1 MIECVCYMTV
11 DIHFTSNSN
20 SQHGVSDRVKYT
32 AIVLGD
38 HLNTISVVNHNPWL
52 MIVSHQKVSPN
63 HQI

>member
-20 SQHGVSDRVKYT
+20 SQHDVSDRMKCT
-32 AIVLGD
+32 AIILGD

-52 MIVSHQKVSPN
+52 MIVSPQK
-63 HQI
+63 

>member
-20 SQHGVSDRVKYT
+20 SQQGVSDRVKHI
-32 AIVLGD
+32 AFLPSD

-52 MIVSHQKVSPN
+52 MIVSHQKVSLN
-63 HQI
+63 HHI

>member
-20 SQHGVSDRVKYT
+20 SLLGVSDRVKYT

>member
-11 DIHFTSNSN
+11 DVHFTSNSI
-20 SQHGVSDRVKYT
+20 SHHGMSDRVKST
-32 AIVLGD
+32 AIVVGD

>member
-1 MIECVCYMTV
+1 MIEYVCYMTV
-11 DIHFTSNSN
+11 DVHFTSNSN
-20 SQHGVSDRVKYT
+20 SLHGVSDRVKYT

-52 MIVSHQKVSPN
+52 MFVSHQKVSPN